1 MKAAMTAM
9 CLVVLAGCVVL
20 PTGAVPPPSGGAVAP
35 QARERFT
42 FPSTTT
48 RATLAYSCR
57 PGAEGGG
64 PAARAQATHA
74 VFDQALSGF
83 AARQAAASIAAVN
96 AGRSGESLD
105 AELKAQGDAFAA
117 QQRADLDARYG
128 CIPAGGA

>member
-1 MKAAMTAM
+1 MKAALAAV
-9 CLVVLAGCVVL
+9 CLVVLSGCVV
-20 PTGAVPPPSGGAVAP
+20 PSGTAAPPPGGAATIP
-35 QARERFT
+35 QGRERFT
-42 FPSTTT
+42 FPSATT

-57 PGAEGGG
+57 AGGDGGG

-74 VFDQALSGF
+74 AFDQALSGF

-96 AGRSGESLD
+96 AGRTGESLD

-117 QQRADLDARYG
+117 QQRTDLDARYG

>member
-1 MKAAMTAM
+1 MKAAVMAVGLT
-9 CLVVLAGCVVL
+9 LLGGCVVL
-20 PTGAVPPPSGGAVAP
+20 PTGNIAPPPGGNVAP

-42 FPSTTT
+42 FPSATT
-48 RATLAYSCR
+48 RATLAYACT
-57 PGAEGGG
+57 PGSGT
-64 PAARAQATHA
+64 AARAQSAHTA
-74 VFDQALSGF
+74 FDAALSGF

-117 QQRADLDARYG
+117 EQRASLDARYG